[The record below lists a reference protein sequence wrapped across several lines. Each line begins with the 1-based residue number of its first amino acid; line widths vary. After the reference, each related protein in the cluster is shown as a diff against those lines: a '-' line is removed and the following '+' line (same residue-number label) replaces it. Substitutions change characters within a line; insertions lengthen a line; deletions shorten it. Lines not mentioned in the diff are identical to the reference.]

1 MVGHKTRN
9 YLVCNCI
16 HLELTGVYA
25 SQENTVAETVEVRRE
40 TGCIQGAVLLM
51 FSMIAGVFCMK
62 ISISM
67 ECMFFFLARNSKVN
81 RTQTNP
87 IL

>member
-1 MVGHKTRN
+1 MVGQKTRN

-16 HLELTGVYA
+16 PLEPTGVYA

-40 TGCIQGAVLLM
+40 TECIQATVFLM
-51 FSMIAGVFCMK
+51 FSVIASVFCMK

-67 ECMFFFLARNSKVN
+67 ECMVIFLAR
-81 RTQTNP
+81 
-87 IL
+87 I